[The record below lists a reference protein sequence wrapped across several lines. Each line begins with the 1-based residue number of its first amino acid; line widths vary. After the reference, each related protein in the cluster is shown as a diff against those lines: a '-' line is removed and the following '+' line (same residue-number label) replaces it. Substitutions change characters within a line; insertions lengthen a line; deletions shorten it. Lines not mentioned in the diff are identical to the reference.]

1 MEYRYLD
8 KVSSPADVKKMSH
21 EELLGLAQDIR
32 NRITSV
38 IKKGHLATNLGITE
52 ITISLHFVFDL
63 LEDKVIFDVG
73 HNVYPHKLLTGRHKS
88 FETIRK
94 KGGLSG
100 YPNRDE
106 SPYDLFNTAHASASI
121 STMLGVRAAFDL
133 DKNNHK
139 TIVVIGDGSIPGG
152 MAMEGLN
159 QAGHLKK
166 DLLVILNDNEMSISP
181 TVGAMANSLSHCRST
196 KFYHKTHNLAHNIS
210 RRLPSW
216 MGRTVHKVIDGFK
229 NMVTP
234 GQLFRE
240 LGFKY
245 RGPIDG
251 HDLGLLIKTFK
262 DLKTYNCPVLLH
274 VLTRKGKGLDL
285 AQKDPLGYHDGF
297 PTTSTEPVAKKYQD
311 VFAEE
316 LIQLA
321 NENKNI
327 VAVTAAMATG
337 TGISK
342 FQESHPD
349 KCFDVGI
356 AEQHGISFCAG
367 MANQGKIP
375 FMAIYSTFLQ
385 RAIDQIFQEWSLQG
399 TALHG
404 VFCMDRAGLVGNDG
418 ATHGGVFDI
427 AYLRAFPFL
436 NLMAPK
442 DGDELRKMLRFAA
455 INKGIYAIRYP
466 RGEECKIDLDKKQP
480 IELGK
485 SELLQ
490 SGEKIAILAYGAM
503 NLEAIEASKILERKH
518 GLKPTIVNMRFAKP
532 MDSIMV
538 KKIAET
544 HDIIVTIE
552 DHQLINGFGTAVAED
567 MIEQHLNT
575 TSLYRLGL
583 PDSYVQHADRAEQ
596 LALVGLDAE
605 GISQKIKN
613 INDTHIYA

>member
-1 MEYRYLD
+1 MEFKYLS
-8 KVSSPADVKKMSH
+8 KVSSPEDVKKMTP
-21 EELLGLAQDIR
+21 EELKGLAEDIR

-52 ITISLHFVFDL
+52 ITIALHVVFDL
-63 LEDKVIFDVG
+63 LQDKVIFDVG
-73 HNVYPHKLLTGRHKS
+73 HNVYPHKLITGRNEK
-88 FETIRK
+88 FPTIRK
-94 KGGLSG
+94 KDGLSG

-121 STMLGVRAAFDL
+121 STMLGIRAAFDL

-196 KFYHKTHNLAHNIS
+196 KAYHKTHNAAHIIAQK
-210 RRLPSW
+210 LPAW
-216 MGRTVHKVIDGFK
+216 MGRSVHTVIDGFK

-251 HDLGLLIKTFK
+251 HDLNLLIKTLR
-262 DLKTYNCPVLLH
+262 DLKSYHCPILLH
-274 VLTRKGKGLDL
+274 VLTKKGKGLDL
-285 AQKDPLGYHDGF
+285 AQKDPLAYHDGF
-297 PTTSTEPVAKKYQD
+297 PTTSTEPIPKKYQD

-316 LIQLA
+316 LIMIA
-321 NENKNI
+321 NENKNV

-342 FQESHPD
+342 FQEKHPD

-356 AEQHGISFCAG
+356 AEQHGVSFCAG

-399 TALHG
+399 KALHG

-436 NLMAPK
+436 SLMAPK
-442 DGDELRKMLRFAA
+442 DGDELRKMLRFTAK
-455 INKGIYAIRYP
+455 NKGIYAIRYP
-466 RGEECKIDLDKKQP
+466 RGEECKINFDKNQP

-490 SGEKIAILAYGAM
+490 SGEKVAILAYGAM
-503 NLEAIEASKILERKH
+503 NIEAIGASQILEKLF
-518 GLKPTIVNMRFAKP
+518 GIKPTIVNMRFAKP
-532 MDSIMV
+532 IDGEMI
-538 KKIAET
+538 KKIASNHEY
-544 HDIIVTIE
+544 IITLE
-552 DHQLINGFGTAVAED
+552 DHQLIGGFGTAVAEN
-567 MIEQHLNT
+567 MIEQHLST
-575 TSLYRLGL
+575 THLYRFGI
-583 PDSYVQHADRAEQ
+583 PDTYVPHADRSEQ
-596 LALVGLDAE
+596 LAMVGLDASS
-605 GISQKIKN
+605 IAQRIKT
-613 INDTHIYA
+613 IMDCHIYA